1 MRSRRI
7 SIEKD
12 SVAQTQPMYGSADR
26 CRASWVD
33 RKLIVPI
40 KIKIPAFRDEANQED
55 RFFAILAVYNKKDHL
70 KPSSLIDWQNLL
82 V

>member
-7 SIEKD
+7 LIEKD
-12 SVAQTQPMYGSADR
+12 SVAQIQPMYGSADR
-26 CRASWVD
+26 CRTSWVD

-40 KIKIPAFRDEANQED
+40 KIKISAFRDEANQED

-70 KPSSLIDWQNLL
+70 QPSVLIDWQSLL
-82 V
+82 F

>member
-1 MRSRRI
+1 MRSRWI
-7 SIEKD
+7 LIEED
-12 SVAQTQPMYGSADR
+12 FVAQTQPMYGSADR

-33 RKLIVPI
+33 RKLSVPI
-40 KIKIPAFRDEANQED
+40 KINLPAFLDEANQED

-70 KPSSLIDWQNLL
+70 KPSSLINWQSLL